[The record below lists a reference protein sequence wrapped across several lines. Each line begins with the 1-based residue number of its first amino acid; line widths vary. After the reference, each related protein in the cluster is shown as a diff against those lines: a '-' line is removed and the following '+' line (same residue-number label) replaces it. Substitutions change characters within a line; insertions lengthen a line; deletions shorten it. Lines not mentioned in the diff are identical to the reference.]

1 MTDRSYVICNME
13 RNVGNSRIRRLQMR
27 GSSHIDVKYTDPF
40 LRENSLFSRGD
51 GSFLAGMKALF
62 PEVHLM
68 KMIR

>member
-1 MTDRSYVICNME
+1 MTDRSYVICSVE
-13 RNVGNSRIRRLQMR
+13 RNVGNSRIRRLQKR
-27 GSSHIDVKYTDPF
+27 GSFHIDVKYTDPF

-51 GSFLAGMKALF
+51 GSFLASMKALF